1 MIIKLLYNILDI
13 DSFSFESD
21 IQLSSNEYETM
32 LMNKIA
38 ENNAI
43 LKNFNDDDS
52 DNDYLHYN
60 PYVKS
65 QKKGVEEKYIQI
77 PCEAY
82 ISLINGDDVTIN
94 DIEELS
100 RNGKMSM
107 LNININPNNLD
118 YDVYSDLKQWIGESM
133 NIKNNINVSEK
144 DKISMLPTRN
154 FSIDINNSIFNL
166 KNIKIIKDN
175 GDKNFPFNFIALI
188 DKITI

>member
-52 DNDYLHYN
+52 DNDYLHFN

-82 ISLINGDDVTIN
+82 ISLINGSDVTIN

-100 RNGKMSM
+100 RNGKMTM

-154 FSIDINNSIFNL
+154 FSIDINDSIFNL

>member
-43 LKNFNDDDS
+43 LKNFNNDDS

-100 RNGKMSM
+100 RNGKMTM

-154 FSIDINNSIFNL
+154 FSIDINNFIFNL